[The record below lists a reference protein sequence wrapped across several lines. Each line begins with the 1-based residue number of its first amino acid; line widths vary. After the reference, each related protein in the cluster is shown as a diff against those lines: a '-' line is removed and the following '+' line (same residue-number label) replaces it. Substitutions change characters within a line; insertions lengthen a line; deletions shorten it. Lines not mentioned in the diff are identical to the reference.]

1 MDWNRVEG
9 NWKQLKGRAKQQWGK
24 LTDDDL
30 TASAGRRDELAEMRT
45 HFGRASCDIQDRRMG
60 NAQEGEHFVDHSA
73 RDRLRARRPGID
85 VAVHAALV
93 ALVAEVHLESLQTAA
108 GDAREAGRT

>member
-30 TASAGRRDELAEMRT
+30 TAAHGRRDELA
-45 HFGRASCDIQDRRMG
+45 GKV
-60 NAQEGEHFVDHSA
+60 QERYGIAMDAARKQVDE
-73 RDRLRARRPGID
+73 RARRAD
-85 VAVHAALV
+85 ETWL
-93 ALVAEVHLESLQTAA
+93 S
-108 GDAREAGRT
+108 

>member
-30 TASAGRRDELAEMRT
+30 TASAGRRDELAGMVQERY
-45 HFGRASCDIQDRRMG
+45 GIAKDAARKEVDDWADRADDTWLS
-60 NAQEGEHFVDHSA
+60 
-73 RDRLRARRPGID
+73 
-85 VAVHAALV
+85 
-93 ALVAEVHLESLQTAA
+93 
-108 GDAREAGRT
+108 